1 MSEDYN
7 RGKEIGELVA
17 EMRTLNN
24 LLADVVEEQR
34 GVNKKFDERLRVVE
48 QWVQTTTGKVV
59 VLTTIFGIVGS
70 VCYIAVNWV
79 VAHWK

>member
-59 VLTTIFGIVGS
+59 VLTSIFGIVGS
-70 VCYIAVNWV
+70 ACYIAVNWV